1 MSHDTLV
8 ATVNDS
14 QNGLSIEIMEISE
27 GFFLPFWIKRG
38 DTDQSSSNKT
48 YKSII
53 SAIRAVYVIELKM
66 F

>member
-38 DTDQSSSNKT
+38 DTDQSSSNK
-48 YKSII
+48 II
-53 SAIRAVYVIELKM
+53 L
-66 F
+66 